1 MPDSQRN
8 MPTWLRD
15 ALVALGA
22 SGIALLGSSLNA
34 ARMLGTL
41 DQQVAQNAA
50 DVAVLKSENINAEI
64 ATLKG
69 MDMEL
74 RDQLAEIRSELQGG
88 NFPMSIQAAA
98 SIEAINRHLE
108 ATDERVQALERERRS
123 R

>member
-1 MPDSQRN
+1 